1 MLIYECSRCEMGY
14 RKYHQKR
21 IPNRMAYHYFCII
34 AYRLRQINSPEKH
47 PEKFVTTDKMCFWD
61 LVNFP
66 YLVGTGCGRES
77 EKWRKNKNPD
87 TRMGIWIFGT
97 PKGTRTPDLLIRSQ
111 SLYPTE
117 LSAHVHLRCQSI
129 VTHLSQKSK
138 YFFEKI
144 LKIFRN
150 VFCASG
156 AGSG

>member
-117 LSAHVHLRCQSI
+117 LSAHVHHSRRLDIIAQLLPKCK
-129 VTHLSQKSK
+129 H
-138 YFFEKI
+138 YFSFFALF
-144 LKIFRN
+144 LKN
-150 VFCASG
+150 GVLL
-156 AGSG
+156 